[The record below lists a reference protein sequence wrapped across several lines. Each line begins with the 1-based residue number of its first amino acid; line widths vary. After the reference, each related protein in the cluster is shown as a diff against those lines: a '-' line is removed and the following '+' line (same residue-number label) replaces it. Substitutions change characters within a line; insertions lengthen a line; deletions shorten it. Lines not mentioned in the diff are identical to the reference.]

1 MGGNKKPRRPWQCAH
16 SKMQLVAQEK
26 HVENI
31 LLEEEAR
38 SKVMPMVSP
47 CYLPCHMLAPCSPPS
62 SCSSGTIINT
72 PENLYLD
79 QNTKLPKSIFTRVQS
94 PVFKYEMQYQQ
105 QQQQV
110 QDSSKR
116 HANAQARTT
125 SWIWKHQQSSVPL
138 LRWSAHTDFDGNS
151 QQIGEGVFV
160 E

>member
-1 MGGNKKPRRPWQCAH
+1 MLQKIYYQKKKQEAKSCQWYRYATC
-16 SKMQLVAQEK
+16 LV
-26 HVENI
+26 I
-31 LLEEEAR
+31 
-38 SKVMPMVSP
+38 
-47 CYLPCHMLAPCSPPS
+47 CLPLAPPPLRA

-94 PVFKYEMQYQQ
+94 PVFKYEMLYQQ

-138 LRWSAHTDFDGNS
+138 LRQSAHTDFDGCTTIHYTGDS
-151 QQIGEGVFV
+151 QYYILWPIIIIIVAEDDV
-160 E
+160 EMMW